1 MNFLLFVS
9 VQTPADIASYS
20 GYEAKPQEDFFRS
33 FEVRQRVRSV
43 IGITPCGDN
52 KK

>member
-20 GYEAKPQEDFFRS
+20 GYEAKPQEDFS
-33 FEVRQRVRSV
+33 DPLKYASV
-43 IGITPCGDN
+43 CIP
-52 KK
+52 